1 MHKERSEI
9 EKIIGRFKNALENH
23 GVKVDKIILFGSH
36 AKGTANK
43 FSDIDLVVISPD
55 FAKMNFQ
62 RRCEILGK
70 AIAHVMEP
78 IEPLAYTPEEFRN
91 ISVSN
96 IAGMIMEDKSEYVVI

>member
-1 MHKERSEI
+1 MDKERSEL
-9 EKIIGRFKNALENH
+9 EKVISRFKNALENH

-62 RRCEILGK
+62 RRCQVLGK

-78 IEPLAYTPEEFRN
+78 IEPLAYTPEEFRD
-91 ISVSN
+91 ISVSG
-96 IAGMIMEDKSEYVVI
+96 IAAMVMEDKGE